1 MIEISR
7 DFDGCSGT
15 RKEELFDA
23 GENQI
28 YQPGR
33 IESKS
38 SRNSSSQTI
47 TIRISEP

>member
-1 MIEISR
+1 MVVL
-7 DFDGCSGT
+7 
-15 RKEELFDA
+15 ELEKKNYLMLDA
-23 GENQI
+23 NQI

-38 SRNSSSQTI
+38 SRYSSSQTI

>member
-23 GENQI
+23 GC
-28 YQPGR
+28 
-33 IESKS
+33 ESNIPTRK
-38 SRNSSSQTI
+38 N
-47 TIRISEP
+47 